1 MGEARVHSL
10 VRDRAVG
17 LPTAVVDLLQRASTA
32 LDAQDWR
39 AAALALSAALTA
51 EPECAEALR
60 MHGLVLHLRGDFAG
74 AVALLQQAD
83 ALKPGDALIEMNLA
97 TSRYANGEC
106 AAALAGLQRACATT
120 QDFAPAWYNLGK
132 MYLLQERPAGAVT
145 ALHRTLD
152 LEPGHVPARMLLAQ
166 AEASLGA
173 TLQAAE
179 NYREVLRL
187 EPDEPGAWLGLA
199 DLDDA
204 HFCAD
209 DVARLQHA
217 LQVPQVQSHARVCF
231 GFALTRALEDQGD
244 YGQAYRALRKA
255 NTLMHRQLSWNSRQA
270 TAMAEG
276 MRQTFA
282 QPLASAIDAT
292 QGADLIFVVG
302 MPQAGSLLTAE
313 ILASHPQVSVSDGPN
328 TLEQVIDAESVRR
341 QRSYEQWMA
350 AATSRDWQ
358 RLGQDYL
365 ARVEP
370 MRAHGSRLVERTPS
384 NWRLVGVINAMLP
397 GAHVVN
403 SRRGALETCFACY
416 HQLFVTGHEF
426 SYDLEHVASYWSDYD
441 RLCRHWR
448 RTFPAS
454 FLDHD
459 YEAWQS
465 DPAPQVR
472 RLLDF
477 CGLSFDP
484 ACVDFH
490 RTQRVERA
498 ASSMAAGE
506 LMRRDSLRCAAY
518 GDQLDR
524 LRALLRVRVAAE

>member
-10 VRDRAVG
+10 VSDRVAG
-17 LPTAVVDLLQRASTA
+17 LSAAVVNLLHRASTA
-32 LDAQDWR
+32 LDAQDLR
-39 AAALALSAALTA
+39 VAEAALSAVLAA
-51 EPECAEALR
+51 QSDCAEALR
-60 MHGLVLHLRGDFAG
+60 MQGLLLHLRGDYAG
-74 AVALLQQAD
+74 AVASLQQAD
-83 ALKPGDALIEMNLA
+83 VLKPGDALIEMNLA
-97 TSRYANGEC
+97 TSRYANGEH
-106 AAALAGLQRACATT
+106 AAALAGLQRACAMVP
-120 QDFAPAWYNLGK
+120 DFAPAWYNLGK

-152 LEPGHVPARMLLAQ
+152 IEPGHVPARMLLAQ
-166 AEASLGA
+166 ADASLGA
-173 TLQAAE
+173 TLQAGD

-217 LQVPQVQSHARVCF
+217 LQVPQVQSRARACF

-244 YGQAYRALRKA
+244 YAQAYRALRKA
-255 NTLMHRQLSWNSRQA
+255 NTLMHRQLGWNSRQA
-270 TAMAEG
+270 TAMVES

-282 QPLASAIDAT
+282 QPLSAMIDAT
-292 QGADLIFVVG
+292 QGADIIFVVG

-313 ILASHPQVSVSDGPN
+313 ILASHPQVSVSEGPN

-341 QRSYEQWMA
+341 QQSYEQWMA
-350 AATSRDWQ
+350 AATMLDWQ

-370 MRAHGSRLVERTPS
+370 MREHGSRLVERAPRD
-384 NWRLVGVINAMLP
+384 WRLVGVISAMLP

-403 SRRGALETCFACY
+403 SRRGALESCFSCY
-416 HQLFVTGHEF
+416 RQLFVTGHEF
-426 SYDLEHVASYWSDYD
+426 SYDLDHVVSYWSDYD

-477 CGLSFDP
+477 CDLSFDP

-524 LRALLRVRVAAE
+524 LRALLRVRVSAD

>member
-1 MGEARVHSL
+1 MGETQVHSL
-10 VRDRAVG
+10 ARDRAAG
-17 LPTAVVDLLQRASTA
+17 LPTAVADLLQRAATA

-39 AAALALSAALTA
+39 AAELALSTALTA
-51 EPECAEALR
+51 EPDCAEALR

-83 ALKPGDALIEMNLA
+83 VLKPGDALIQMNLA
-97 TSRYANGEC
+97 TSCYANGEC
-106 AAALAGLQRACATT
+106 AAALAGLQRACAITP
-120 QDFAPAWYNLGK
+120 DFAPAWYNLGK

-152 LEPGHVPARMLLAQ
+152 IEPGHVPARMLLAQ
-166 AEASLGA
+166 AQASLGA
-173 TLQAAE
+173 TREAGE

-204 HFCAD
+204 RFHAD
-209 DVARLQHA
+209 DVARLRHA
-217 LQVPQVQSHARVCF
+217 LQVPQLHSHARVCF
-231 GFALTRALEDQGD
+231 GFALTRAFEDQGD

-255 NTLMHRQLSWNSRQA
+255 NTVMHRQLGWNSLQA
-270 TAMAEG
+270 TALVKS
-276 MRQTFA
+276 MRQWFA
-282 QPLASAIDAT
+282 RPLSSMVDPT
-292 QGADLIFVVG
+292 QGADIIFVVG

-313 ILASHPQVSVSDGPN
+313 ILARHPQVSASEVPN
-328 TLEQVIDAESVRR
+328 ALEQVIDAESVRR
-341 QRSYEQWMA
+341 RQPFEAWMA
-350 AATSRDWQ
+350 VATLSDWQ

-370 MRAHGSRLVERTPS
+370 LREHGARLVERTPR
-384 NWRLVGVINAMLP
+384 NWRLVGVISAMLP
-397 GAHVVN
+397 GARVVN
-403 SRRGALETCFACY
+403 SRRGALQTCFACY
-416 HQLFVTGHEF
+416 RQLFVSGHEF
-426 SYDLEHVASYWSDYD
+426 SYDLEHVTSYWSDYD

-448 RTFPAS
+448 RTFSES

-506 LMRRDSLRCAAY
+506 LMRRDSLRCVAY

-524 LRALLRVRVAAE
+524 LRTLLRVRVSTA